1 MWGSEKIEARQG
13 LIMARQYKVIS
24 GDGHIDLNP
33 DIWRNRV
40 PVKWRDRAPKRV
52 KMPNGSDAVVVDGGK
67 PNTIGVT
74 RSVRVARKD
83 LAKQVPTF
91 ENSAGTGSP
100 EQRLREQDQDGI
112 EAEILFSQ
120 ISFVLRQAKDD
131 DLYLELVR
139 AYNEFLA
146 EEYMAAAPDRLIC
159 MGTIPITGVKDAV
172 RELEHCA
179 KLGLRGVK
187 LDRFPSG
194 RGYPTAEDDKFWA
207 AAVDF
212 KMPLTNHNDG
222 KMGSGRGE
230 PAFKYDKEPGED
242 VHQREP
248 MNYFFRFTNDAMT
261 ASIQMAFAGVWDRFP
276 TLEMYWAETMIGW
289 FEYGLWQVDDHYR
302 RYMPMIHENWG
313 LRYLERKPSEYL
325 KERTYWGFLHD
336 PVGIRR
342 RDCIG
347 YDKLMWGTDFAHA
360 ASEWPNS
367 IKLMEQ
373 DFAEVPENEKR
384 AMLVDNC
391 VKYFHLND

>member
-1 MWGSEKIEARQG
+1 
-13 LIMARQYKVIS
+13 MARQHKVFS

-33 DIWRNRV
+33 DVWRNRV
-40 PVKWRDRAPKRV
+40 AAKWRDRAPKRV

-74 RSVRVARKD
+74 RSVRVAHKD

-131 DLYLELVR
+131 DLYLESVR

-146 EEYMAAAPDRLIC
+146 EEYMAVAPDRLIC
-159 MGTIPITGVKDAV
+159 MGTIPITGVEDAV

-207 AAVDF
+207 AAVDL

-276 TLEMYWAETMIGW
+276 ALEMYWAETMIGW

-302 RYMPMIHENWG
+302 RYMPMVHENWG

-373 DFAEVPENEKR
+373 DFADVPKNEKR

>member
-1 MWGSEKIEARQG
+1 
-13 LIMARQYKVIS
+13 MARQYQVIS

-33 DIWRNRV
+33 DVWRNRV

-74 RSVRVARKD
+74 RSVRVAHKD

-146 EEYMAAAPDRLIC
+146 EEYMAVAPDRLIC
-159 MGTIPITGVKDAV
+159 MGTIPITGVEDAV

-187 LDRFPSG
+187 LDRFPGG

-207 AAVDF
+207 AAVDL

-276 TLEMYWAETMIGW
+276 ALEMYWAETMIGW

-373 DFAEVPENEKR
+373 DFADVPKNEKR

>member
-1 MWGSEKIEARQG
+1 
-13 LIMARQYKVIS
+13 MARQHKVFS

-33 DIWRNRV
+33 DVWRNRV
-40 PVKWRDRAPKRV
+40 AAKWRDRAPKRV

-74 RSVRVARKD
+74 RSVRVAHKD

-131 DLYLELVR
+131 DLYLESVR

-146 EEYMAAAPDRLIC
+146 EEYMAVAPDRLIC
-159 MGTIPITGVKDAV
+159 MGTIPITGVEDAV

-207 AAVDF
+207 AAVDL

-276 TLEMYWAETMIGW
+276 ALEMYWAETMIGW

-373 DFAEVPENEKR
+373 DFADVPENEKR

>member
-1 MWGSEKIEARQG
+1 
-13 LIMARQYKVIS
+13 MARQYQVIS

-33 DIWRNRV
+33 DVWRNRV
-40 PVKWRDRAPKRV
+40 PVKWQDRAPKRV

-74 RSVRVARKD
+74 RSVRVAHKD

-91 ENSAGTGSP
+91 ENNAGTGSP

-131 DLYLELVR
+131 GLYLELVR

-146 EEYMAAAPDRLIC
+146 EEYMAVAPDRLIC
-159 MGTIPITGVKDAV
+159 MGTIPITGVEDAV

-187 LDRFPSG
+187 LDRFPGG

-207 AAVDF
+207 AAVDL

-276 TLEMYWAETMIGW
+276 ALEMYWAETMIGW

-367 IKLMEQ
+367 IKLMER
-373 DFAEVPENEKR
+373 DFADVPENEKR

>member
-1 MWGSEKIEARQG
+1 
-13 LIMARQYKVIS
+13 MARQYQVIS
-24 GDGHIDLNP
+24 KDGHIDLNP
-33 DIWRNRV
+33 DVWRNRV
-40 PVKWRDRAPKRV
+40 AAKWRDRAPKRV

-74 RSVRVARKD
+74 RSVRVAHKD

-146 EEYMAAAPDRLIC
+146 EEYMAVAPDRLIC
-159 MGTIPITGVKDAV
+159 MGTIPVTGVEDAV

-207 AAVDF
+207 AAVDL

-276 TLEMYWAETMIGW
+276 ALEMYWAETMIGW

-373 DFAEVPENEKR
+373 DFADVPENEKR

>member
-1 MWGSEKIEARQG
+1 
-13 LIMARQYKVIS
+13 MARQYQVIS

-33 DIWRNRV
+33 DVWRNRV

-74 RSVRVARKD
+74 RSVRVAHKD

-131 DLYLELVR
+131 GLYLELVR

-146 EEYMAAAPDRLIC
+146 EEYMAVAPDRLIC
-159 MGTIPITGVKDAV
+159 MGTIPITGVEDAV

-187 LDRFPSG
+187 LDRFPGG

-207 AAVDF
+207 AAVDL

-276 TLEMYWAETMIGW
+276 ALEMYWAETMIGW

-373 DFAEVPENEKR
+373 DFADVPKNEKR

>member
-1 MWGSEKIEARQG
+1 
-13 LIMARQYKVIS
+13 MARQYQVIS

-33 DIWRNRV
+33 DVWRNRV

-74 RSVRVARKD
+74 RSVRVAHKD

-146 EEYMAAAPDRLIC
+146 EEYMAVAPDRLIC
-159 MGTIPITGVKDAV
+159 MGTIPVTGVEDAV

-207 AAVDF
+207 AAVDL

-276 TLEMYWAETMIGW
+276 ALEMYWAETMIGW

-373 DFAEVPENEKR
+373 DFADVPENEKR

>member
-1 MWGSEKIEARQG
+1 
-13 LIMARQYKVIS
+13 MARQYKVFS

-33 DIWRNRV
+33 DVWRNRV

-74 RSVRVARKD
+74 RSVRVAHKD

-146 EEYMAAAPDRLIC
+146 EEYMAVAPDRLIC
-159 MGTIPITGVKDAV
+159 MGTIPITGVEDAV

-207 AAVDF
+207 AAVDL

-276 TLEMYWAETMIGW
+276 ALEMYWAETMIGW

-373 DFAEVPENEKR
+373 DFADVPENEKR

>member
-1 MWGSEKIEARQG
+1 
-13 LIMARQYKVIS
+13 MARQHKVFS

-33 DIWRNRV
+33 DVWRNRV
-40 PVKWRDRAPKRV
+40 AAKWRDRAPKRV

-74 RSVRVARKD
+74 RSVRVAHKD

-146 EEYMAAAPDRLIC
+146 EEYMAVAPDRLIC
-159 MGTIPITGVKDAV
+159 MGTIPVTGVEDAV

-187 LDRFPSG
+187 LDRFPGG

-207 AAVDF
+207 AAVDL

-276 TLEMYWAETMIGW
+276 ALEMYWAETMIGW

-373 DFAEVPENEKR
+373 DFADVPENEKR

>member
-1 MWGSEKIEARQG
+1 
-13 LIMARQYKVIS
+13 MARQYKVFS

-33 DIWRNRV
+33 DVWRNRV
-40 PVKWRDRAPKRV
+40 AAKWRDRAPKRV

-74 RSVRVARKD
+74 RSVRVAHKD

-146 EEYMAAAPDRLIC
+146 EEYMAVAPDRLIC
-159 MGTIPITGVKDAV
+159 MGTIPVTGVEDAV

-179 KLGLRGVK
+179 NLGLRGVK

-207 AAVDF
+207 AAVDL

-276 TLEMYWAETMIGW
+276 ALEMYWAETMIGW
-289 FEYGLWQVDDHYR
+289 FEYGLWQIDDHYK

-373 DFAEVPENEKR
+373 DFADVPENEKR

>member
-1 MWGSEKIEARQG
+1 
-13 LIMARQYKVIS
+13 MARQYKVFS

-33 DIWRNRV
+33 DVWRNRV
-40 PVKWRDRAPKRV
+40 AAKWRDRAPKRV

-74 RSVRVARKD
+74 RSVRVAHKD

-146 EEYMAAAPDRLIC
+146 EEYMAVAPDRLIC
-159 MGTIPITGVKDAV
+159 MGTIPITGVEDAV

-207 AAVDF
+207 AAVDL

-289 FEYGLWQVDDHYR
+289 FEYGLWQVDDHYK

-373 DFAEVPENEKR
+373 DFADVPENEKR

>member
-1 MWGSEKIEARQG
+1 
-13 LIMARQYKVIS
+13 MARQYKVIS

-33 DIWRNRV
+33 DVWRNRV
-40 PVKWRDRAPKRV
+40 AAKWRERAPKRV

-146 EEYMAAAPDRLIC
+146 EEYMAVAPDRLIC
-159 MGTIPITGVKDAV
+159 MGTIPVTGVEDAM

-207 AAVDF
+207 AAVDL

-276 TLEMYWAETMIGW
+276 ALEMYWAETMIGW

-373 DFAEVPENEKR
+373 DFADVPENEKR

>member
-1 MWGSEKIEARQG
+1 
-13 LIMARQYKVIS
+13 MARQHKVFS

-33 DIWRNRV
+33 DVWRNRV
-40 PVKWRDRAPKRV
+40 AAKWRDRAPKRV

-74 RSVRVARKD
+74 RSVRVAHKD

-146 EEYMAAAPDRLIC
+146 EEYMAVAPDRLIC
-159 MGTIPITGVKDAV
+159 MGTIPVTGVEDAV

-207 AAVDF
+207 AAVDL

-276 TLEMYWAETMIGW
+276 ALEMYWAETMIGW
-289 FEYGLWQVDDHYR
+289 FEYGLWQIDDHYK

-373 DFAEVPENEKR
+373 DFADVPENEKR

>member
-1 MWGSEKIEARQG
+1 
-13 LIMARQYKVIS
+13 MARQYQVIS

-33 DIWRNRV
+33 DVWRNRV

-74 RSVRVARKD
+74 RSVRVAHKD

-131 DLYLELVR
+131 GLYLELVR

-146 EEYMAAAPDRLIC
+146 EEYMAVAPDRLIC
-159 MGTIPITGVKDAV
+159 MGTIPITGVEDAV

-207 AAVDF
+207 AAVDL

-276 TLEMYWAETMIGW
+276 ALEMYWAETMIGW

-373 DFAEVPENEKR
+373 DFADVPKNEKR

>member
-1 MWGSEKIEARQG
+1 
-13 LIMARQYKVIS
+13 MARQYKVFS

-33 DIWRNRV
+33 DVWRNRV
-40 PVKWRDRAPKRV
+40 AAKWRDRALKRV

-74 RSVRVARKD
+74 RSVRVAHKD

-131 DLYLELVR
+131 GLYLELVR

-146 EEYMAAAPDRLIC
+146 EEYMAVAPDRLIC
-159 MGTIPITGVKDAV
+159 MGTIPITGVEDAV

-207 AAVDF
+207 AAVDL

-276 TLEMYWAETMIGW
+276 ALEMYWAETMIGW

-302 RYMPMIHENWG
+302 RYMPMVHENWG

-373 DFAEVPENEKR
+373 DFADVPKNEKR

>member
-1 MWGSEKIEARQG
+1 
-13 LIMARQYKVIS
+13 MARQYKVFS

-33 DIWRNRV
+33 DVWRNRV
-40 PVKWRDRAPKRV
+40 AAKWRDRAPKRV

-74 RSVRVARKD
+74 RSVRVAHKD

-91 ENSAGTGSP
+91 ENNAGTGSP

-131 DLYLELVR
+131 DLYLESVR

-146 EEYMAAAPDRLIC
+146 EEYMAVAPDRLIC
-159 MGTIPITGVKDAV
+159 MGTIPITGVEDAV

-207 AAVDF
+207 AAVDL

-276 TLEMYWAETMIGW
+276 ALEMYWAETMIGW

-373 DFAEVPENEKR
+373 DFADVPENEKR

>member
-1 MWGSEKIEARQG
+1 
-13 LIMARQYKVIS
+13 MARQYKVFS

-33 DIWRNRV
+33 DVWRNRV

-74 RSVRVARKD
+74 RSVRVAHKD

-131 DLYLELVR
+131 GLYLELVR

-146 EEYMAAAPDRLIC
+146 EEYMAVAPDRLIC
-159 MGTIPITGVKDAV
+159 MGTIPITGVEDAV

-207 AAVDF
+207 AAVDL

-276 TLEMYWAETMIGW
+276 ALEMYWAETMIGW

-373 DFAEVPENEKR
+373 DFADVPKNEKR

>member
-1 MWGSEKIEARQG
+1 
-13 LIMARQYKVIS
+13 MARQYKVFS

-33 DIWRNRV
+33 DVWRNRV
-40 PVKWRDRAPKRV
+40 AAKWRDRAPKRV

-74 RSVRVARKD
+74 RSVRVAHKD

-146 EEYMAAAPDRLIC
+146 EEYMAVAPDRLIC
-159 MGTIPITGVKDAV
+159 MGTIPVTGVEDAV
-172 RELEHCA
+172 RALEHCA

-187 LDRFPSG
+187 LDSFPG
-194 RGYPTAEDDKFWA
+194 
-207 AAVDF
+207 
-212 KMPLTNHNDG
+212 
-222 KMGSGRGE
+222 
-230 PAFKYDKEPGED
+230 
-242 VHQREP
+242 
-248 MNYFFRFTNDAMT
+248 
-261 ASIQMAFAGVWDRFP
+261 
-276 TLEMYWAETMIGW
+276 LEMYWAETMIGW
-289 FEYGLWQVDDHYR
+289 FEYGLWQIDDHYK

-373 DFAEVPENEKR
+373 DFADVPENEKR
-384 AMLVDNC
+384 AM
-391 VKYFHLND
+391 

>member
-1 MWGSEKIEARQG
+1 
-13 LIMARQYKVIS
+13 MARQHKVFS

-33 DIWRNRV
+33 DVWRNRV
-40 PVKWRDRAPKRV
+40 AAKWRDRAPKRV

-74 RSVRVARKD
+74 RSVRVAHKD

-131 DLYLELVR
+131 GLYLELVR

-146 EEYMAAAPDRLIC
+146 EEYMAVAPDRLIC
-159 MGTIPITGVKDAV
+159 MGTIPITGVEDAV

-187 LDRFPSG
+187 LDRFPGG

-207 AAVDF
+207 AAVDL

-276 TLEMYWAETMIGW
+276 ALEMYWAETMIGW

-336 PVGIRR
+336 PVGILR

-373 DFAEVPENEKR
+373 DFADVPKNEKR

>member
-1 MWGSEKIEARQG
+1 
-13 LIMARQYKVIS
+13 MARQYKVFS

-33 DIWRNRV
+33 DVWRNRV
-40 PVKWRDRAPKRV
+40 AAKWRDRAPKRV

-74 RSVRVARKD
+74 RSVRVAHKD

-146 EEYMAAAPDRLIC
+146 EEYMAVAPDRLIC
-159 MGTIPITGVKDAV
+159 MGTIPVTGVEDAV

-207 AAVDF
+207 AAVDL

-222 KMGSGRGE
+222 KIGSGRGE

-276 TLEMYWAETMIGW
+276 ALEMYWAETMIGW
-289 FEYGLWQVDDHYR
+289 FEYGLWQIDDHYK

-373 DFAEVPENEKR
+373 DFADVPENEKR

>member
-1 MWGSEKIEARQG
+1 
-13 LIMARQYKVIS
+13 MARQYKVFS

-33 DIWRNRV
+33 DVWRNRV
-40 PVKWRDRAPKRV
+40 AAKWRDRAPKRV

-74 RSVRVARKD
+74 RSVRVAHKD

-131 DLYLELVR
+131 GLYLELVR

-146 EEYMAAAPDRLIC
+146 EEYMAVAPDRLIC
-159 MGTIPITGVKDAV
+159 MGTIPITGVEDAV

-207 AAVDF
+207 AAVDL

-276 TLEMYWAETMIGW
+276 ALEMYWAETMIGW

-373 DFAEVPENEKR
+373 DFADVPENEKR

>member
-1 MWGSEKIEARQG
+1 
-13 LIMARQYKVIS
+13 MARQYQVIS

-33 DIWRNRV
+33 DVWRNRV

-74 RSVRVARKD
+74 RSVRVAHKD

-131 DLYLELVR
+131 GLYLELVR

-146 EEYMAAAPDRLIC
+146 EEYMAVAPDRLIC
-159 MGTIPITGVKDAV
+159 MGTIPITGVEDAV

-187 LDRFPSG
+187 LDRFPGG

-207 AAVDF
+207 AAVDL

-276 TLEMYWAETMIGW
+276 ALEMYWAETMIGW

-367 IKLMEQ
+367 IKLMER
-373 DFAEVPENEKR
+373 DFADVPENEKR

>member
-1 MWGSEKIEARQG
+1 
-13 LIMARQYKVIS
+13 MARQYQVIS

-33 DIWRNRV
+33 DVWRNRV

-74 RSVRVARKD
+74 RSVRVAHKD

-131 DLYLELVR
+131 GLYLELVR

-146 EEYMAAAPDRLIC
+146 EGYMAVAPDRLIC
-159 MGTIPITGVKDAV
+159 MGTIPITGVEDAV

-187 LDRFPSG
+187 LDRFPGG

-207 AAVDF
+207 AAVDL

-222 KMGSGRGE
+222 KMGSERGE

-276 TLEMYWAETMIGW
+276 ALEMYWAETMIGW
-289 FEYGLWQVDDHYR
+289 FEYGLWQVDDHYK

-373 DFAEVPENEKR
+373 DFADVPENEKR

>member
-1 MWGSEKIEARQG
+1 
-13 LIMARQYKVIS
+13 MARQHKVFS

-33 DIWRNRV
+33 DVWRNRV
-40 PVKWRDRAPKRV
+40 AAKWRDRALKRV

-74 RSVRVARKD
+74 RSVRVAHKD

-146 EEYMAAAPDRLIC
+146 EEYMAVAPDRLIC
-159 MGTIPITGVKDAV
+159 MGTIPITGVEDAV

-187 LDRFPSG
+187 LDRFPGG

-207 AAVDF
+207 AAVDL

-276 TLEMYWAETMIGW
+276 ALEMYWAETMIGW

-373 DFAEVPENEKR
+373 DFGDVPKNEKR